1 MARNE
6 TNDDLTSL
14 FSTRN
19 KMINE
24 SSQGENNSLMPS
36 VSDGTSSR
44 GIAKTN
50 KNDSKDYSQGNDSF
64 KKELSETGNRV
75 LKEARSE
82 LGELLNKEKESN
94 KAIDESTIIKA
105 VEKVIEKNEV
115 SLPDLEKATII
126 IHLQKDLLGWGVL
139 QPLIDNPEVTDI
151 HVYDYATV
159 VLQRGKV
166 SERTQYR
173 WPSKQVYIAFIDRLL
188 LRLGKSL
195 STQQHTV
202 DAALPN
208 GIRIC
213 AIHESVCGSRGPLLS
228 IRVPRVSKVSL
239 ESIVSYQMAPPL
251 IVRYLAALVKCG
263 ICTFMIAGETG
274 TGKTTIMKCL
284 ATQFGETESIVA
296 VEDTPELNLQHE
308 YFRSLVSRPPNTEGK
323 GEVTL
328 QEHIKTT
335 LRMTPNRVLLGEMRT
350 PFAAEA
356 FLEGVQTGHV
366 GMSTIHA
373 RNARETLTRLEGL
386 LGRAQ
391 QSVSTEILRQQI
403 ALAVDV
409 VVWLFREKE
418 TGKPRVGEI
427 IEVGHCVEGVIQT
440 RPMFSILK
448 TGKDPLWRVDSWASF
463 FDEELAEYGI
473 FLGDAPP
480 EISLKD

>member
-1 MARNE
+1 MRND
-6 TNDDLTSL
+6 NDDDLTSL
-14 FSTRN
+14 FSSKFKVEDETQDEN
-19 KMINE
+19 SN
-24 SSQGENNSLMPS
+24 GEMLPSLADGKRYSPKKVNN
-36 VSDGTSSR
+36 
-44 GIAKTN
+44 N
-50 KNDSKDYSQGNDSF
+50 QKNISKENDPI
-64 KKELSETGNRV
+64 KKELSTAGKNV

-82 LGELLNKEKESN
+82 LGELMNKQKDTEK
-94 KAIDESTIIKA
+94 KIDESTIIKA

-115 SLPDLEKATII
+115 TLSDLEKATII

-166 SERTQYR
+166 SERTQYH

-213 AIHESVCGSRGPLLS
+213 AIHESVCGARGPLLS
-228 IRVPRVSKVSL
+228 IRVPRVSNVSL
-239 ESIVSYQMAPPL
+239 ESIVTYQMAPPL

-409 VVWLFREKE
+409 VIWLFREKE

-463 FDEELAEYGI
+463 FDEELAEYSI